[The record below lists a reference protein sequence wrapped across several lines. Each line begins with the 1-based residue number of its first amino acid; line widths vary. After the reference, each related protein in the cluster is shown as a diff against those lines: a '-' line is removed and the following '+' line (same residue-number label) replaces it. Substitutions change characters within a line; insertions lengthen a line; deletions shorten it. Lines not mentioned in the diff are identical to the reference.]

1 MATCGCSSAA
11 DPCGCSSRGNN
22 GNGNFLPF
30 LCCLAALSDGPGL
43 GLGFGDSCGNNNNW
57 LLLLLLLILLGG
69 NSTRNGCSD
78 CGM

>member
-11 DPCGCSSRGNN
+11 DSCGCSSCGNT

-30 LCCLAALSDGPGL
+30 LCCLAALSDGPCL
-43 GLGFGDSCGNNNNW
+43 GLGFGDANGNNNNW
-57 LLLLLLLILLGG
+57 LLLLLLLILLSG
-69 NSTRNGCSD
+69 NSSRSGCSG